1 MFLSCHLGRRMGQTD
16 ETEGTGGRAAWDKVT
31 RVQRA
36 GDEDGGTRSGL
47 ERALDLHIHAGKDK
61 KC

>member
-1 MFLSCHLGRRMGQTD
+1 MKLRLRGA
-16 ETEGTGGRAAWDKVT
+16 RAAWDKVT

-47 ERALDLHIHAGKDK
+47 EGALNLHIRSGKDK

>member
-1 MFLSCHLGRRMGQTD
+1 MKPGLRG
-16 ETEGTGGRAAWDKVT
+16 ERAARDRVT

-36 GDEDGGTRSGL
+36 GDEDGGVRSGL
-47 ERALDLHIHAGKDK
+47 EGALNLHIRSGKDK

>member
-1 MFLSCHLGRRMGQTD
+1 MGQTD

>member
-1 MFLSCHLGRRMGQTD
+1 MFPSCHLGRDGGMKPRLRGQRGARD
-16 ETEGTGGRAAWDKVT
+16 GVT

-36 GDEDGGTRSGL
+36 GNEDGGVRSGL
-47 ERALDLHIHAGKDK
+47 EGALSLHIRSGKDK